1 MHSFSGR
8 HRRRL
13 VSAFYNQ
20 TALSTALVASTGSL
34 AASLS
39 ASVDIA
45 LPQSVQPVPIDVDIQ
60 CVGADDDGVGGDDY
74 GVVGGEDGVAGD
86 DDDGLD
92 KRYPDDVD
100 FDDMCPDEVSE
111 DEEEDDSEDLTEVEG
126 FLGALRL
133 WVVESNQTVTAVDK
147 LLKVISDK
155 LPSVRGVP
163 RTHRTLMKT
172 PKESALIRDVS
183 PGKYTH
189 FGIQNFMYTICD
201 ARILAR
207 DEIVIDIGIDGAP
220 LARTVL
226 LSP

>member
-34 AASLS
+34 AATLS

-155 LPSVRGVP
+155 
-163 RTHRTLMKT
+163 
-172 PKESALIRDVS
+172 
-183 PGKYTH
+183 
-189 FGIQNFMYTICD
+189 Q
-201 ARILAR
+201 
-207 DEIVIDIGIDGAP
+207 
-220 LARTVL
+220 
-226 LSP
+226 